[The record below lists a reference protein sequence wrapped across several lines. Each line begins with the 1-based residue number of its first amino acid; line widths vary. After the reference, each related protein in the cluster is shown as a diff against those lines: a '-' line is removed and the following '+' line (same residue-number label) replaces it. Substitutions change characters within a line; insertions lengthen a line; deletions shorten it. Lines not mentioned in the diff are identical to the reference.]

1 MGLESIQFGGGDT
14 NPMEVVKSLLTSDDI
29 EMKTDLNMTQ
39 IRVLVELKWY
49 EELKKPENKEKS
61 GLEIF
66 NNKVVPYL
74 LKLMPS
80 IKRLS
85 RKEIVDIFQKLAGS
99 MIQETNLIKGGKPI

>member
-49 EELKKPENKEKS
+49 EE
-61 GLEIF
+61 
-66 NNKVVPYL
+66 
-74 LKLMPS
+74 
-80 IKRLS
+80 
-85 RKEIVDIFQKLAGS
+85 
-99 MIQETNLIKGGKPI
+99 